1 MNTLTLVD
9 DVGTT
14 RRGGRWRRTAL
25 WLSLGVIAILAL
37 LSVLA
42 PLVAPYSPTV
52 QDLADRFA
60 GPSGD
65 HLLGTDSYGRDVLS
79 RLMWGGRSSFTGV
92 LIAVGVG
99 VAVGVPWGLGAGY
112 GPSWL
117 RALLMRT
124 ADAFLAFP
132 ALILAIAI
140 TGVLG
145 PDLVTAMCSVGVV
158 FAPVIARLTAGGV
171 LELRRR
177 EYVLS
182 ARLSGCPAHVVVL
195 RHILPHAIGPV
206 IVQGT
211 VFAGL
216 AFIIEAALSF
226 IGLGIQPPAP
236 SWGGDLNNAY
246 QHILIAP
253 EQIFAPGV
261 LIAVAVL
268 ATYRIGDEIRDH
280 FSEDAHRSAAS

>member
-1 MNTLTLVD
+1 MTALLLD
-9 DVGTT
+9 ET
-14 RRGGRWRRTAL
+14 RSSDRGGRWSRVGL
-25 WLSLGVIAILAL
+25 WVAVGILGVLVLMSILAP
-37 LSVLA
+37 V
-42 PLVAPYSPTV
+42 VAPYSPTD
-52 QDLADRFA
+52 QDLTSRFA
-60 GPSGD
+60 GPSTV
-65 HLLGTDSYGRDVLS
+65 HLLGTDNFGRDVLS
-79 RLMWGGRSSFTGV
+79 RLIWGGRSSFAGV
-92 LIAVGVG
+92 LIAVGAG
-99 VAVGVPWGLGAGY
+99 LALGIPWGLGAGY
-112 GPSWL
+112 GPRWF
-117 RALLMRT
+117 RTVLMRM

-132 ALILAIAI
+132 ALVLAIAI

-171 LELRRR
+171 AEVRRR

-182 ARLSGCPAHVVVL
+182 ARMSGCPAHVIL
-195 RHILPHAIGPV
+195 IRHVLPHAIGPV
-206 IVQGT
+206 IIQAA

-246 QHILIAP
+246 QHILSAP
-253 EQIFAPGV
+253 GQVLAPGV

-268 ATYRIGDEIRDH
+268 ATYRIGDECRDLL
-280 FSEDAHRSAAS
+280 STPPV